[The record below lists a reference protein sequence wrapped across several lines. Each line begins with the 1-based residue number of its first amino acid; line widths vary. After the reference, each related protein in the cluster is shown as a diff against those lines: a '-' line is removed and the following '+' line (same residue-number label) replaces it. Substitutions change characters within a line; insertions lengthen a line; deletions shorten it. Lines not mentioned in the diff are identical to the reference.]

1 MHKIPL
7 YLHRIRITSVM
18 NERSYLLRLCDKE
31 LQLALQ
37 SSGAVLIEGAKWCG
51 KTRTA
56 SNAAKSVLYM
66 QDPDHTASYQAMADT
81 KPSLLLKGA
90 TPRLIDEWQMAP
102 VLWDAIR
109 FEVDKSGAAGQFIL
123 TGSAVPAYNLTAH
136 TGTGRFSRLLMRPMS
151 LFESNESNGS
161 VSLGELFN
169 GNQAIEAMSDL
180 TIEKIAFA
188 LCRGGWPACVRKNET
203 SALRMARDYV
213 EAVINHDV
221 SRVDDV
227 EKNPERVRLLLR
239 SLARN
244 VATPASIQT
253 IKNDLEAIDIS
264 ISDKTISSYLNAL
277 RRIFVVE
284 DLPSWLPSMRSK
296 TAIRTSS
303 KRHFVDPSIATAV
316 LRTNPDGLL
325 NDFLT
330 FGFLFESLCT
340 RDIRVYAQAI
350 DGDVFHYR
358 DKSGLESD
366 LIVRLR
372 DGRWAAIEVK
382 LGNRQIEEAAQ
393 NLLALKAK
401 IDEDKM
407 GQASFLLVITG
418 GQFAYRRN
426 DGVLVAPIGCL
437 RD

>member
-1 MHKIPL
+1 MTEL
-7 YLHRIRITSVM
+7 
-18 NERSYLLRLCDKE
+18 SYLSRVCDQE
-31 LQLALQ
+31 LQIALQ

-56 SNAAKSVLYM
+56 SIAAKSILYM
-66 QDPDHTASYQAMADT
+66 QDPDNSASYQAMADT
-81 KPSLLLKGA
+81 KPSLLLKGEV
-90 TPRLIDEWQMAP
+90 PRLLDEWQMAP
-102 VLWDAIR
+102 VLWDAVR
-109 FEVDKSGAAGQFIL
+109 FEVDKRGDTGQFIL
-123 TGSAVPAYNLTAH
+123 TGSAVPADNVIAH
-136 TGTGRFSRLLMRPMS
+136 TGTGRFSRMLMRPMS
-151 LFESNESNGS
+151 LYESNESNGT
-161 VSLGELFN
+161 VSLGSLFA
-169 GNQAIEAMSDL
+169 GNQDIESMSEL
-180 TIEKIAFA
+180 SIEKIAFA
-188 LCRGGWPACVRKNET
+188 LCRGGWPASILKNEA
-203 SALRMARDYV
+203 SALRMSRDYV
-213 EAVINHDV
+213 EAVINYDI
-221 SRVDDV
+221 SRVDEV

-244 VATPASIQT
+244 VATLASIQT
-253 IKNDLEAIDIS
+253 IKNDIEATDVS
-264 ISDKTISSYLNAL
+264 ISDKTIGSYLNAL

-284 DLPSWLPSMRSK
+284 DLPAWLPSMRSK
-296 TAIRTSS
+296 SAIRTSA

-340 RDIRVYAQAI
+340 RDIRIYAQAI

-382 LGNRQIEEAAQ
+382 LGNKQIEEAAK
-393 NLLALKAK
+393 NLLVLKAK

-407 GQASFLLVITG
+407 GQASFLMVITG
-418 GQFAYRRN
+418 GQYAYRRN
-426 DGVLVAPIGCL
+426 DGVLVVPIGCL
-437 RD
+437 KN

>member
-1 MHKIPL
+1 MSD
-7 YLHRIRITSVM
+7 R
-18 NERSYLLRLCDKE
+18 NYLLRLCDQE
-31 LQLALQ
+31 LQKALQ

-56 SNAAKSVLYM
+56 SNAAKSILYM
-66 QDPDHTASYQAMADT
+66 QDPDNTASHQAMADT
-81 KPSLLLKGA
+81 KPSLLLKGE

-102 VLWDAIR
+102 VLWDAVR
-109 FEVDKSGAAGQFIL
+109 FEVDKREDSGQFIL
-123 TGSAVPAYNLTAH
+123 TGSAVPADNVTAH
-136 TGTGRFSRLLMRPMS
+136 TGTGRISRILMRPMS
-151 LFESNESNGS
+151 LFESLESNGA
-161 VSLGELFN
+161 VSLGDLFD
-169 GNQAIEAMSDL
+169 GRQTIEAMSDL

-188 LCRGGWPACVRKNET
+188 ICRGGWPASIMRNET
-203 SALRMARDYV
+203 SALRMSRDYI

-227 EKNPERVRLLLR
+227 EKNPERVRLLFR

-244 VATPASIQT
+244 VATSASIQT
-253 IKNDLEAIDIS
+253 IKNDIEATEIS
-264 ISDKTISSYLNAL
+264 ISDKTISAYLNAL

-284 DLPSWLPSMRSK
+284 DLHAWLPSMRSK

-325 NDFLT
+325 KDFNT

-340 RDIRVYAQAI
+340 RDIRVYAQVI

-382 LGNRQIEEAAQ
+382 LGNKQIEEAAQ
-393 NLLALKAK
+393 NLLVLKAK

-407 GQASFLLVITG
+407 GQVSFLMVITG
-418 GQFAYRRN
+418 GQYAYRRN
-426 DGVLVAPIGCL
+426 DGVLVVPIGCL
-437 RD
+437 KN